1 MGSSTVSLQNI
12 IDFISTQGE
21 LSPVLPTGGYST
33 LQAIANATD
42 VMKDLLAKPF
52 NWKWNSVN
60 LPPFYT
66 ISWQN
71 DYFGIN
77 TTNIG
82 WLESCEAID
91 INNTALP
98 KPMYYPEVVR
108 KIERDA
114 WASSPPQQ
122 VCWLYNA
129 NLYPGTWPGTNQTYT
144 NPLGAPQ
151 TPNNPQTC
159 ILDSNGVMLTLTTY
173 GTTAATGTGPVAPN
187 AWTPLSVTTVTDG
200 TCVWTVCNPDG
211 QGFRVGPLPPQQGVV
226 YQMNLVAQVKPPTF
240 ASLQQKINPIPDE
253 YQGYFRDGMIAY
265 TYRISSD
272 PVVRKEFPLMKQ
284 AWLAAMMD
292 ACKQGDRERDAACFV
307 PQSSI
312 MGNDI
317 LGSGS
322 MGPADPYNW
331 AQRRGWGN

>member
-1 MGSSTVSLQNI
+1 MGASTVTLQSI
-12 IDFISTQGE
+12 VDYISTQGE

-33 LQAIANATD
+33 LAAIANATD

-52 NWKWNSVN
+52 NWKWNSFNV
-60 LPPFYT
+60 PPFYT

-71 DYFGIN
+71 DYYGIN
-77 TTNIG
+77 LTNIG
-82 WLESCEAID
+82 WLENCTAID

-98 KPMYYPEVVR
+98 KPIYYPECVR
-108 KIERDA
+108 DFPIDA
-114 WASSPPQQ
+114 WASSPPEKI
-122 VCWLYNA
+122 CWKYNSS
-129 NLYPGTWPGTNQTYT
+129 LYPGVWPGNSKVYT

-151 TPNNPQTC
+151 TPNNPPTN
-159 ILDSNGVMLTLTTY
+159 IVDVNGVYLVLTTY
-173 GTTAATGTGPVAPN
+173 GTTAATGPAPVAPN
-187 AWTPLSVTTVTDG
+187 PWTPTSVTTVADG
-200 TCVWTVCNPDG
+200 SCVWTAANPDG
-211 QGFRVGPLPPQQGVV
+211 QGLRVGPLPPQQGVV
-226 YQMNLVAQVKPPTF
+226 YQMNVVAQAKPPTF
-240 ASLQQKINPIPDE
+240 ANLQQKINPIPDE

-265 TYRISSD
+265 TYRISPD
-272 PVVRKEFPLMKQ
+272 PSMQARFPMMRQ

-312 MGNDI
+312 MGNDMM
-317 LGSGS
+317 GSGS